1 MTDQKTEHYTV
12 ANLSELNAECA
23 AKLIGQTVASVS
35 AQEYSLLLTFASGA
49 TLEVTGHRF
58 GDCALG
64 VDFTDSPAKP
74 DSEDLQPT
82 QPEVQLMAYLKM
94 SLGDAANLEPADQQD
109 FLRIIRRARTM
120 VEVDGVHEM
129 VAKSFVADSLKECD
143 SASLKLIGERYLSI
157 FAL

>member
-1 MTDQKTEHYTV
+1 MTDQKTDHYTV

-35 AQEYSLLLTFASGA
+35 AQEYSLLLTFVNGA

-64 VDFTDSPAKP
+64 VEFTDPPAK
-74 DSEDLQPT
+74 SESDDLQPT

-94 SLGDAANLEPADQQD
+94 SLGDAANLEPADQAD

-120 VEVDGVHEM
+120 VEGEGVHEV
-129 VAKSFVADSLKECD
+129 VAKSFVADSLKECQ
-143 SASLKLIGERYLSI
+143 SASLQLIGERYLTI
-157 FAL
+157 FSY